1 MGKWESEKK
10 CILENFIYESLDT
23 KELNVSNNTEAFKQ
37 SYSQL
42 MDREAEAQKM
52 TLFAQGCMGK
62 PVKEK
67 GIGCTSVVSKPDYS
81 GCPFVLFCLAKCI
94 TSVNLTLL

>member
-1 MGKWESEKK
+1 MKFWTLKN
-10 CILENFIYESLDT
+10 L
-23 KELNVSNNTEAFKQ
+23 VSQPTLGHLS

-62 PVKEK
+62 PVEKKK
-67 GIGCTSVVSKPDYS
+67 GIGCASVVSSPDYS
-81 GCPFVLFCLAKCI
+81 GCPFVLSCLAKCI